1 MHQFIITNET
11 IVEQRMSR
19 DSNAKEKHIGG
30 REATNM
36 AIENG
41 KRRPIVLD
49 PAPVGSVGSAADAQS
64 LLKQKSISRLK
75 LRLPAGK
82 PLHVF

>member
-1 MHQFIITNET
+1 
-11 IVEQRMSR
+11 MSE
-19 DSNAKEKHIGG
+19 DSNAKEKHIRG
-30 REATNM
+30 REATDM
-36 AIENG
+36 AIEND

-49 PAPVGSVGSAADAQS
+49 PRPSVQLGQPRTPSS